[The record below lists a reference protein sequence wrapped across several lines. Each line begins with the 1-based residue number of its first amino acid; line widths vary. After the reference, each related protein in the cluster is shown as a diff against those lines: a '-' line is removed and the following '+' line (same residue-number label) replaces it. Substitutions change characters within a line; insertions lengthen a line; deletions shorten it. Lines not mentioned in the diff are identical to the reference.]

1 MEDFFRKAMQFG
13 LGLVDFT
20 REKVEAVVEEMV
32 RRGEMRQ
39 EDRSGAIAQIME
51 KAQAEQEALKEKI
64 QQMVA
69 QVVAGMGLARGQDLE
84 ALEKRV
90 AALEAAL
97 QARSS

>member
-20 REKVEAVVEEMV
+20 REKVEGVVEEMV
-32 RRGEMRQ
+32 RRGELSQ
-39 EDRSGAIAQIME
+39 QDKSGAIAQIME

-64 QQMVA
+64 IQA
-69 QVVAGMGLARGQDLE
+69 VAGMGLARAQDLE
-84 ALEKRV
+84 NLEKRV